1 MALRIG
7 AAAGSDAQAVAEEL
21 RRLETLWRDLQR
33 LASSG
38 GPTREDLHGAP
49 LLANWRL
56 SSRPVGC
63 LVGHV
68 DGHPLLDGPI
78 VKTSPLWA
86 ADLDAG
92 WVRTESRF
100 YTLGPRASYWA
111 HDDAY

>member
-7 AAAGSDAQAVAEEL
+7 TAAGSDARAVAEEL

-38 GPTREDLHGAP
+38 SPAPSDLQGAP
-49 LLANWRL
+49 LLTSWKL
-56 SSRPVGC
+56 SSRPVRC

-68 DGHPLLDGPI
+68 QGHPLLDGTLI
-78 VKTSPLWA
+78 TTSPLWA
-86 ADLDAG
+86 VDLDAG

-100 YTLGPRASYWA
+100 YTLGPRKFYSA
-111 HDDAY
+111 HEGG